1 MFCADP
7 PEQVVQLRGSSG
19 GKHKLACRSG
29 FKYGIGSPSSKK
41 NIKQAPGPRAAFLG
55 RDRLEADSKILQSD
69 DKGCWVLTSCSNHAP
84 SFGTASPDNCPHD
97 DVVFFPYL
105 KHVPDCRN
113 PHLLQCLVAKTVKAL
128 LIHLSRE
135 FAGFVLHD
143 VLLFISRL
151 FSLFIALF
159 NSLFIALFISL
170 FIYGK

>member
-69 DKGCWVLTSCSNHAP
+69 DKGC
-84 SFGTASPDNCPHD
+84 
-97 DVVFFPYL
+97 
-105 KHVPDCRN
+105 
-113 PHLLQCLVAKTVKAL
+113 
-128 LIHLSRE
+128 
-135 FAGFVLHD
+135 
-143 VLLFISRL
+143 
-151 FSLFIALF
+151 
-159 NSLFIALFISL
+159 
-170 FIYGK
+170 